1 MWPASLRFECIL
13 HLWRQEFST
22 AILCD
27 ERKQIPSNRE
37 NWSRY
42 KKCKG
47 KPYDEV
53 SICCKPGPSSSSNHR
68 DDQKEARSF
77 TRRRHATMIDS
88 RSEQFVHEAH
98 DLTNA
103 ISFLKNCFGVSERL
117 LVAVMTAD
125 PAMMSARSRLLFP

>member
-1 MWPASLRFECIL
+1 
-13 HLWRQEFST
+13 
-22 AILCD
+22 
-27 ERKQIPSNRE
+27 
-37 NWSRY
+37 
-42 KKCKG
+42 
-47 KPYDEV
+47 
-53 SICCKPGPSSSSNHR
+53 
-68 DDQKEARSF
+68 
-77 TRRRHATMIDS
+77 MIDS